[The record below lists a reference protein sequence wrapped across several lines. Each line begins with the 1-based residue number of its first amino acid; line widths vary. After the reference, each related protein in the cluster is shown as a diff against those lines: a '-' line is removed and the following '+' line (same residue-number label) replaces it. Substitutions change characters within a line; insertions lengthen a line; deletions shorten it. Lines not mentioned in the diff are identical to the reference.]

1 MEVMDWKRKMFV
13 FPENGRLLHALI
25 NKDKV
30 YLSYCNFNRLLGYNS
45 KYRYVP
51 LHLDRKQIIRASE
64 PAKLFTGVHDAVH
77 IIEAEYAMS
86 ILEDNEFCKP
96 IARVTAPKLLTFI
109 RDTVLPECSSKT
121 AKPNRSSVKM
131 SEISNMLK
139 TGINFFNNAA
149 KLLSELELEAGNL

>member
-30 YLSYCNFNRLLGYNS
+30 YFSYCNFNRLLGYS
-45 KYRYVP
+45 ARYRYVP
-51 LHLDRKQIIRASE
+51 SYLDRKQIIRASD
-64 PAKLFTGVHDAVH
+64 PAKLFRGMPNTVTIMA
-77 IIEAEYAMS
+77 AEYAMS
-86 ILEDNEFCKP
+86 ILEGNEFYKP

-121 AKPNRSSVKM
+121 AKPSRNSVKM

-149 KLLSELELEAGNL
+149 KLLSELELEAENL